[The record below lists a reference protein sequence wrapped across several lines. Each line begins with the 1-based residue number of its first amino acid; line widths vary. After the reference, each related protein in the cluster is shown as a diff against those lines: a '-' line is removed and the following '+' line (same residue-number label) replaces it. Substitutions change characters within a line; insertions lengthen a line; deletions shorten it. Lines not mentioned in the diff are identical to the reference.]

1 MRQPVCPNKQP
12 AEGGCLI
19 ITSPLFSHPGF
30 TFHLT
35 TNTGPRLWLCPLS
48 LLEFR
53 DVSGASKATIHMLFS
68 TWRGQHSTRQ
78 RPGRGETKTQW
89 VFVTFSPLKRLKLMP
104 STAWCIVWWRR
115 LSTPEASC
123 FSHACHLPFPTVRR
137 WKIPVLR
144 EGCGRA
150 QITGKTWI
158 IEASV
163 KRLQISAKNVNQCT
177 FAWTPLM
184 WKYSRGTWQDYI
196 SNGAWGTLIDEGISP
211 LTAT

>member
-19 ITSPLFSHPGF
+19 ITSPLFSHPEF

-89 VFVTFSPLKRLKLMP
+89 VFVTFRTSEAFKVDALYSLMH
-104 STAWCIVWWRR
+104 C
-115 LSTPEASC
+115 LMEAS
-123 FSHACHLPFPTVRR
+123 FYPWGVLLFTRLPPSLPDSLSLKDPSAPRR
-137 WKIPVLR
+137 MRPRSDNRKNLNYQGFRQKVANICKKCKSVHICLNSLDVKIF
-144 EGCGRA
+144 
-150 QITGKTWI
+150 
-158 IEASV
+158 
-163 KRLQISAKNVNQCT
+163 KRDMTRLYK
-177 FAWTPLM
+177 
-184 WKYSRGTWQDYI
+184 
-196 SNGAWGTLIDEGISP
+196 
-211 LTAT
+211 